1 MGGDQRA
8 SSESFPHHHH
18 PPNPG
23 VVRIAKCYL
32 VLLQPTSFS
41 DVCFLFFFFF
51 SFSSF
56 KHGMPQKGKNEK
68 QDALSP
74 GLSMLPSLPFYY
86 TLIASF
92 PPAFEIDFLSFLPYS
107 GPKR

>member
-1 MGGDQRA
+1 
-8 SSESFPHHHH
+8 
-18 PPNPG
+18 
-23 VVRIAKCYL
+23 
-32 VLLQPTSFS
+32 
-41 DVCFLFFFFF
+41 
-51 SFSSF
+51 
-56 KHGMPQKGKNEK
+56 MPEKGKNEK

>member
-1 MGGDQRA
+1 MLFGTAAANFIQR
-8 SSESFPHHHH
+8 
-18 PPNPG
+18 
-23 VVRIAKCYL
+23 C
-32 VLLQPTSFS
+32 LLPF
-41 DVCFLFFFFF
+41 FFFFF